1 MENKAL
7 PKPLQ
12 DAIEHIAKLPGYG
25 ERSAQRF
32 VENLLKLPK
41 ADSINTIKALLE
53 MIDKI
58 HPCKICG
65 LLTEEEVCSI
75 CSDESR
81 KRDIIAVVEESFDA
95 YAIEKTG
102 KFRGLY
108 HVLHG
113 RLSPLEG
120 ITPDKLNINSLLERI
135 EKEKTKEV
143 ILATNP
149 TVEGEATAT
158 YLHKLLKDRF
168 SNLEV
173 SRLAYGLPFGAT
185 LENADV
191 FTLSQAIE
199 HKVKL

>member
-1 MENKAL
+1 M
-7 PKPLQ
+7 
-12 DAIEHIAKLPGYG
+12 
-25 ERSAQRF
+25 
-32 VENLLKLPK
+32 
-41 ADSINTIKALLE
+41 
-53 MIDKI
+53 
-58 HPCKICG
+58 
-65 LLTEEEVCSI
+65 
-75 CSDESR
+75 
-81 KRDIIAVVEESFDA
+81 
-95 YAIEKTG
+95 
-102 KFRGLY
+102 Y